1 MIYEFGTEQVNQKLC
16 KKEESGYQSN
26 VTERNMVVTVKF
38 QKKKRCEVCRN
49 SLCDKAHIT
58 GNFCLMVVIFFNSIH
73 FLFSTPNVFNSF
85 MFDRKMLITTF
96 CLVTVICHYHYR
108 SRIIGLFKIMRYFYF
123 KDKVVFNADL
133 TFIHPF
139 KNHKNTS
146 FLFLLDYI
154 ANIRY
159 IH

>member
-1 MIYEFGTEQVNQKLC
+1 
-16 KKEESGYQSN
+16 
-26 VTERNMVVTVKF
+26 
-38 QKKKRCEVCRN
+38 
-49 SLCDKAHIT
+49 
-58 GNFCLMVVIFFNSIH
+58 
-73 FLFSTPNVFNSF
+73 

-123 KDKVVFNADL
+123 KDKVAFNADL